1 MTTKA
6 IMPVMDL
13 TSQAIYPVTDGYD
26 SSVSSSDGSSPQVS
40 MPGWVPAIETKPAPM
55 PLLLVQSF
63 VNTSEADT
71 GTDLLA
77 DAATAHAW
85 LSDAGILPELPLDEP
100 GLALVRDV
108 RESIRSL
115 LVENSGGAPPT
126 EAELRPLTGLARA
139 SSFRPRVAHDG
150 LVSLEPDADAGLR
163 PMATLLLVV
172 RDAQRDGSW
181 SRLKACRNTE
191 CQWAFF
197 DRSHARRGAWCDMA
211 VCGNRIKNRNLRS
224 RRSTTES

>member
-1 MTTKA
+1 
-6 IMPVMDL
+6 MDL
-13 TSQAIYPVTDGYD
+13 TSQPLCPVIEGYD
-26 SSVSSSDGSSPQVS
+26 VPVSFPDVSVPD
-40 MPGWVPAIETKPAPM
+40 WVPAIETKPAPM

-63 VNTSEADT
+63 VNTSEADV

-77 DAATAHAW
+77 DPASAHAW
-85 LSDAGILPELPLDEP
+85 LSAAGILPDLLLDEP

-115 LVENSGGAPPT
+115 LVHNAGGAAPT
-126 EAELRPLTGLARA
+126 EEDLRPLASLARA
-139 SSFRPRVAHDG
+139 SRFRPQVAQDG
-150 LVSLEPDADAGLR
+150 LVSLEPDAGAGLR

-181 SRLKACRNTE
+181 TRLKACRNTD

-224 RRSTTES
+224 RRSTNGS